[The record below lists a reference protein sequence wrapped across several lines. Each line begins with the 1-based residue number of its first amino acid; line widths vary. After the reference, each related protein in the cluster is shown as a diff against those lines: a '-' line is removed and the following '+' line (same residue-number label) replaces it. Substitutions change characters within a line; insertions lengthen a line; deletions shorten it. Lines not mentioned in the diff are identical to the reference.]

1 MKVAD
6 IRRTYLKFF
15 ESKGHTIVTS
25 SPVVPGNDPTLLFTN
40 AGMNQFKDVFLG
52 FDKRPYS
59 RATTSQKCIRAG
71 GKHNDLDNVGYTARH
86 HTFFEMLGNFSFGD
100 YFKQDAIHF
109 AWELLTK
116 HFMLPA
122 EKLWVTVYAEDDEAY
137 DIWNKQVGVPAERIV
152 RIGDN
157 KGARY
162 MSDNFWMMGDTGPC
176 GPCSEIFYDHGEDV
190 QGGPPGSP
198 DEDGDRYIEI
208 WNLVFM
214 QFNRDEK
221 GVMHRLPKP
230 SVDTGMGLERIAAV
244 LQGVHNNY
252 DIDLFKNL
260 LAAAKAAVDAVSETP
275 ADPAS
280 PSLKVI
286 ADHIRA
292 CAFSIADGIVPG
304 NEGRSYVLRRICRRA
319 IRHGYKLGARAPF
332 FYTLVDALRKEMSEA
347 YPELNNPRIAEVIQ
361 EEEQRFFLTISKG
374 MEILEGAIAECKNGV
389 LDGEVLFKLHDT
401 YGFPADLTADV
412 CRERNL
418 KVDIAGFDVAMQ
430 RQRDAARANAKFKM
444 AQGLE
449 YTGPDTVFTG
459 YETLE
464 EKDATVLAVYKD
476 GQAVDRVDAG
486 EDAVVVFD
494 KTPFYAEQGGQVGDK
509 GRCSNDTSILDVLD
523 TFRVKGKVT
532 GQHVHV
538 VEGRVAK
545 GDTFS
550 LRVNGDL
557 REATIRNH
565 SATHL
570 LQKALRKVLGEHVQ
584 QKGSLVSPDVL
595 RFDFSH
601 NKPMTA
607 EEIRTVEHMVNAEI
621 LANTETQARVM
632 PIDEAKETGALMLFG
647 EKYDNIVR
655 VLNIGSSIE
664 FCGGCHVTRTGDIGS
679 FKIVSEAGIAAGV
692 RRIEAQT
699 GFNALAVAQTNSEVL
714 DAVLRNLHVKT
725 TELPSKID
733 SLMNDMKA
741 LEKAI
746 EQIKSKMAARAGDAL
761 VEKAI
766 DVKGVK
772 VLTARLDGIDAK
784 ALRETLFGLKDKLG
798 SSVAVIASVT
808 EDGKV
813 QLGAAVSADLTNR
826 IKAGELVNLV
836 AQPLGG
842 KGGGKP
848 DLAMAG
854 AQSADG
860 LDAAFAQVRPW
871 VEAKL

>member
-332 FYTLVDALRKEMSEA
+332 FYTLVEALRKEMSEA

>member
-260 LAAAKAAVDAVSETP
+260 LAAAKSAVDAVSETP

-332 FYTLVDALRKEMSEA
+332 FYTLVEALRKEMSEA

>member
-1 MKVAD
+1 M
-6 IRRTYLKFF
+6 
-15 ESKGHTIVTS
+15 
-25 SPVVPGNDPTLLFTN
+25 
-40 AGMNQFKDVFLG
+40 
-52 FDKRPYS
+52 
-59 RATTSQKCIRAG
+59 
-71 GKHNDLDNVGYTARH
+71 
-86 HTFFEMLGNFSFGD
+86 
-100 YFKQDAIHF
+100 
-109 AWELLTK
+109 
-116 HFMLPA
+116 
-122 EKLWVTVYAEDDEAY
+122 
-137 DIWNKQVGVPAERIV
+137 
-152 RIGDN
+152 
-157 KGARY
+157 
-162 MSDNFWMMGDTGPC
+162 
-176 GPCSEIFYDHGEDV
+176 
-190 QGGPPGSP
+190 
-198 DEDGDRYIEI
+198 
-208 WNLVFM
+208 
-214 QFNRDEK
+214 
-221 GVMHRLPKP
+221 
-230 SVDTGMGLERIAAV
+230 
-244 LQGVHNNY
+244 
-252 DIDLFKNL
+252 
-260 LAAAKAAVDAVSETP
+260 
-275 ADPAS
+275 
-280 PSLKVI
+280 
-286 ADHIRA
+286 
-292 CAFSIADGIVPG
+292 
-304 NEGRSYVLRRICRRA
+304 
-319 IRHGYKLGARAPF
+319 
-332 FYTLVDALRKEMSEA
+332 
-347 YPELNNPRIAEVIQ
+347 
-361 EEEQRFFLTISKG
+361 
-374 MEILEGAIAECKNGV
+374 
-389 LDGEVLFKLHDT
+389 
-401 YGFPADLTADV
+401 
-412 CRERNL
+412 
-418 KVDIAGFDVAMQ
+418 
-430 RQRDAARANAKFKM
+430 
-444 AQGLE
+444 
-449 YTGPDTVFTG
+449 
-459 YETLE
+459 
-464 EKDATVLAVYKD
+464 
-476 GQAVDRVDAG
+476 
-486 EDAVVVFD
+486 
-494 KTPFYAEQGGQVGDK
+494 
-509 GRCSNDTSILDVLD
+509 
-523 TFRVKGKVT
+523 
-532 GQHVHV
+532 
-538 VEGRVAK
+538 
-545 GDTFS
+545 
-550 LRVNGDL
+550 
-557 REATIRNH
+557 
-565 SATHL
+565 
-570 LQKALRKVLGEHVQ
+570 LGEHVQ

-813 QLGAAVSADLTNR
+813 QLGATVSADLTNR

>member
-275 ADPAS
+275 SDPAS

-332 FYTLVDALRKEMSEA
+332 FYTLVEALRKEMSEA

>member
-332 FYTLVDALRKEMSEA
+332 FYTLVEALRKEMSEA

-632 PIDEAKETGALMLFG
+632 PIDEAKDTGALMLFG

>member
-332 FYTLVDALRKEMSEA
+332 FYTLVEALRKEMSEA

-584 QKGSLVSPDVL
+584 QKGSLVSSDVL